1 MVTIYSNLGQAK
13 EWVEVNLGRPTRDR
27 GQGQT
32 HLFGCTDS
40 ARTYVDFL
48 KKIKKSKSQMAILGL
63 VLGIEANPQMLN
75 LRKGFQPKKR
85 GVDLGD
91 ILKRKRNR
99 PQPINREKQ

>member
-1 MVTIYSNLGQAK
+1 
-13 EWVEVNLGRPTRDR
+13 
-27 GQGQT
+27 
-32 HLFGCTDS
+32 
-40 ARTYVDFL
+40 
-48 KKIKKSKSQMAILGL
+48 MAILGL